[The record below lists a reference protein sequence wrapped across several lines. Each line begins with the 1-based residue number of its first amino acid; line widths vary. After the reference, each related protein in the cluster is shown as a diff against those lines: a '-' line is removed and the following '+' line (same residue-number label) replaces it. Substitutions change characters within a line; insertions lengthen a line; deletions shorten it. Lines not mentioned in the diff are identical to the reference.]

1 MLGRRKRAGH
11 DQALLSRIRNVL
23 RVHGCLR
30 RDPGLLSDYDN
41 LYRAG
46 MNAHASANVMLA
58 LEREFDLE
66 FPEQLLAPSLFGD
79 IHTIASTLV
88 ELGAAHPR

>member
-1 MLGRRKRAGH
+1 MLRRAKRVEH

-30 RDPGLLSDYDN
+30 RDPDRLSEYDD
-41 LYRAG
+41 LFEAG
-46 MNAHASANVMLA
+46 MNPHASGNVMLA

-66 FPEQLLAPSLFGD
+66 FPEQLLGPRLLGSID
-79 IHTIASTLV
+79 KIASTLSQ
-88 ELGAAHPR
+88 LGAL

>member
-1 MLGRRKRAGH
+1 MLRRHKRNDH

-30 RDPGLLSDYDN
+30 RDPGLLADDDD

-66 FPEQLLAPSLFGD
+66 FPEQLLGPSLFGN
-79 IHTIASTLV
+79 INAIAATLV
-88 ELGAAHPR
+88 ELGAVHPR